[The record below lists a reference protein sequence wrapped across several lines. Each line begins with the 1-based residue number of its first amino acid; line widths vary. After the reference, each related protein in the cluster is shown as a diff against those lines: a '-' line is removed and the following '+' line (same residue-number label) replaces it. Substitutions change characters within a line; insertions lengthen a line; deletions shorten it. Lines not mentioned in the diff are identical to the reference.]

1 MPKACYLIILVI
13 SVKIKQNLLLHD
25 QYYTVAVED
34 ILSILTRF
42 CSCAFAYYSAFAMF
56 YWLVFIFY
64 FYYVYSGLFET
75 VGLFA

>member
-1 MPKACYLIILVI
+1 MMPEACYLIILVI

-56 YWLVFIFY
+56 Y
-64 FYYVYSGLFET
+64 
-75 VGLFA
+75 

>member
-1 MPKACYLIILVI
+1 MIPKACYLIILVI

-56 YWLVFIFY
+56 Y
-64 FYYVYSGLFET
+64 
-75 VGLFA
+75 